1 MSRRHNIIAAIAA
14 VSAIVAAVAIWYV
27 VWNVDNEC
35 IPRRRA
41 FMRIEPY
48 AADYSAYDSL
58 PLQLQVNSSAK
69 VLEADDAST
78 PEGSHWI
85 NISYPRFGSTVY
97 CTYVDV
103 TPASLDR
110 HLRNRYERIEKN
122 VRGTMRNVLFAD
134 SITGISS
141 DVFFAAEGNVVPLQF
156 ISTDSAT
163 FVFSGAVFIPT
174 AANADSVAP
183 IVDNISDDVMYM
195 LQNLKPKAKQR

>member
-1 MSRRHNIIAAIAA
+1 
-14 VSAIVAAVAIWYV
+14 
-27 VWNVDNEC
+27 
-35 IPRRRA
+35 
-41 FMRIEPY
+41 MRIEPY
-48 AADYSAYDSL
+48 AAEYSAYDSL
-58 PLQLQVNSSAK
+58 PLQLQVNASAK

-85 NISYPRFGSTVY
+85 NISYPRYGSTVY

-122 VRGTMRNVLFAD
+122 VRGTMRNVLFAG

>member
-1 MSRRHNIIAAIAA
+1 
-14 VSAIVAAVAIWYV
+14 
-27 VWNVDNEC
+27 
-35 IPRRRA
+35 
-41 FMRIEPY
+41 MRIEPY
-48 AADYSAYDSL
+48 AAEYSAYDSL

-163 FVFSGAVFIPT
+163 FVFSGAVFIPP
-174 AANADSVAP
+174 AANAVSVAP

>member
-1 MSRRHNIIAAIAA
+1 
-14 VSAIVAAVAIWYV
+14 
-27 VWNVDNEC
+27 
-35 IPRRRA
+35 
-41 FMRIEPY
+41 MRIEPY
-48 AADYSAYDSL
+48 TAEYSAYDSL

-174 AANADSVAP
+174 AANAASVAP

>member
-1 MSRRHNIIAAIAA
+1 
-14 VSAIVAAVAIWYV
+14 
-27 VWNVDNEC
+27 
-35 IPRRRA
+35 
-41 FMRIEPY
+41 MRIEPY

-141 DVFFAAEGNVVPLQF
+141 DVFFFFYGNVVPLQF

>member
-27 VWNVDNEC
+27 VGNVDNEC

-48 AADYSAYDSL
+48 AAEYSAYDSL

-141 DVFFAAEGNVVPLQF
+141 DVFF
-156 ISTDSAT
+156 SA
-163 FVFSGAVFIPT
+163 
-174 AANADSVAP
+174 
-183 IVDNISDDVMYM
+183 
-195 LQNLKPKAKQR
+195 QRNDFLNKS

>member
-1 MSRRHNIIAAIAA
+1 
-14 VSAIVAAVAIWYV
+14 
-27 VWNVDNEC
+27 
-35 IPRRRA
+35 
-41 FMRIEPY
+41 MRIEPY
-48 AADYSAYDSL
+48 AAEYSAYDSL
-58 PLQLQVNSSAK
+58 PLQLQVNASAK

-110 HLRNRYERIEKN
+110 HLCNRYERIEKN

-156 ISTDSAT
+156 ITTDSAT

>member
-1 MSRRHNIIAAIAA
+1 
-14 VSAIVAAVAIWYV
+14 
-27 VWNVDNEC
+27 
-35 IPRRRA
+35 
-41 FMRIEPY
+41 MRIEPY
-48 AADYSAYDSL
+48 AAEYSAYDSL

-183 IVDNISDDVMYM
+183 IIDNISDDVMYM

>member
-1 MSRRHNIIAAIAA
+1 
-14 VSAIVAAVAIWYV
+14 
-27 VWNVDNEC
+27 
-35 IPRRRA
+35 
-41 FMRIEPY
+41 MRIEPY
-48 AADYSAYDSL
+48 TAEYSAYDSL

-156 ISTDSAT
+156 LRTDSAT

-183 IVDNISDDVMYM
+183 IVDNNSDDV
-195 LQNLKPKAKQR
+195 L

>member
-1 MSRRHNIIAAIAA
+1 
-14 VSAIVAAVAIWYV
+14 
-27 VWNVDNEC
+27 
-35 IPRRRA
+35 
-41 FMRIEPY
+41 MRIEPY

-110 HLRNRYERIEKN
+110 HVRNRYERIEKN

-134 SITGISS
+134 SITGISG
-141 DVFFAAEGNVVPLQF
+141 DVFFAAEGNVVPLQC

>member
-1 MSRRHNIIAAIAA
+1 
-14 VSAIVAAVAIWYV
+14 
-27 VWNVDNEC
+27 
-35 IPRRRA
+35 
-41 FMRIEPY
+41 MRIEPY
-48 AADYSAYDSL
+48 AAEYSAYDSL
-58 PLQLQVNSSAK
+58 PLHMQVNSSAK

-141 DVFFAAEGNVVPLQF
+141 DVFFASEGNVVPLQF

>member
-27 VWNVDNEC
+27 VGNVDNEC

-48 AADYSAYDSL
+48 TAEYSAYDSL